1 MIQHQTSAKP
11 ALSSLVMASSSQ
23 FYAVEPDSAD
33 TFRTN
38 LKRKQ
43 SDLDADAD
51 KSDKLALDGVDFGK
65 SEPVSF
71 YKSANVAS
79 YESNSLLSH
88 QTMPSYPWMKEPRL
102 MYSTDANSPTGLKIP
117 VTNGYSNIA
126 ANLSSGS
133 VSSSSPNDSINTPT
147 TAVKTSK
154 SNYSNLKAIKS
165 KTNR

>member
-23 FYAVEPDSAD
+23 FYAVEPDAD

-43 SDLDADAD
+43 SDLEADGD
-51 KSDKLALDGVDFGK
+51 KSDKSALDGVDFGK
-65 SEPVSF
+65 SEPVTF
-71 YKSANVAS
+71 YKSPSVTS
-79 YESNSLLSH
+79 YESNTLLSH

-102 MYSTDANSPTGLKIP
+102 MYSTDANSPTGLKLPII
-117 VTNGYSNIA
+117 NGYSNIT

-154 SNYSNLKAIKS
+154 SFFSNLKVIKS
-165 KTNR
+165 KANR